1 MTNDELWIRFA
12 QPILVFGIQLKYC
25 IKPAFLETGHTLNAF
40 FLIDPGNLFLF
51 PDNGISRAA
60 AKTNSAFGAYIR
72 INFKLQQCYAALGR
86 TSFFIYVSLI
96 FVPEVAQRGQHR
108 MWVP

>member
-12 QPILVFGIQLKYC
+12 QPILAFGIQLKYC

-51 PDNGISRAA
+51 PGNGLDRTAS
-60 AKTNSAFGAYIR
+60 KTQPAFSAHIR
-72 INFKLQQCYAALGR
+72 LDLKFQKCSTTFGR
-86 TSFFIYVSLI
+86 TSFF
-96 FVPEVAQRGQHR
+96 
-108 MWVP
+108 

>member
-25 IKPAFLETGHTLNAF
+25 IKPAFLETGHTLDAF

-51 PDNGISRAA
+51 PGDGFDRTTP
-60 AKTNSAFGAYIR
+60 KTQPAFGTHIR
-72 INFKLQQCYAALGR
+72 IDFKFQKRSATFGR
-86 TSFFIYVSLI
+86 TSFFNYVGFI
-96 FVPEVAQRGQHR
+96 FVSKVTQS
-108 MWVP
+108 